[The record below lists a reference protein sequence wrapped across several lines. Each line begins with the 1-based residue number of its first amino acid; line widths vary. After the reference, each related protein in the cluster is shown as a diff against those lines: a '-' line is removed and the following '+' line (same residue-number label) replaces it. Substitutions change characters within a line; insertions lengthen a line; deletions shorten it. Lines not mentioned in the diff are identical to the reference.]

1 MPVQGSPQMGMPR
14 LPFMQFAPP
23 QGQPMPQPGSRQPS
37 GGMFA
42 PQIYAAPP
50 AAAAA
55 QPSRGL
61 FGGRFDN
68 MGQRFT
74 DVMRENPMAWS
85 AVASGLMDKRQN
97 NNVTFSDITGNAM
110 RGGAYD
116 TAQKDK
122 KEEKDKTTKA
132 ENATDKYLK
141 RRFPDLSDEEVLAI
155 RSNPTILSEVIK
167 GSSGDATDDM
177 REWIQ
182 VNRDLVA
189 AGKPP
194 IDFMDYQIR
203 MKEAG
208 RSSTTVNVNEKIPV
222 GWKLDPSDPTGQAI
236 MPMPGGPGEQLPGEL
251 AGRTG
256 LAANFLEQAPKLREE
271 IAGGGVTGL
280 QDRAN
285 AGWNDQSK
293 QAGIYRKIKSGT
305 DALQRMLTGAG
316 MPMSEAK
323 EYASRYLPTYT
334 DDAASAAD
342 KLDQLVQELKSIE
355 ERVMRGRGGT
365 EEAAPE
371 DPLGIR

>member
-1 MPVQGSPQMGMPR
+1 
-14 LPFMQFAPP
+14 MQFAPP
-23 QGQPMPQPGSRQPS
+23 QGQPQMQPMPQQNIQPVPRPMPQP

-42 PQIYAAPP
+42 PPP

-55 QPSRGL
+55 QPRGGL
-61 FGGRFDN
+61 FGAMRNFG
-68 MGQRFT
+68 
-74 DVMRENPMAWS
+74 DVIRENPMMIS
-85 AVASGLMDKRQN
+85 ALGAGLMDKRQN
-97 NNVTFSDITGNAM
+97 NNVQFSDIVGNAM

-122 KEEKDKTTKA
+122 KEEKEKATKA

-141 RRFPDLSDEEVLAI
+141 KRFPDLSDEEVLAI

-167 GSSGDATDDM
+167 GGDSNDTDDM

-182 VNRDLVA
+182 VNRDLAA

-236 MPMPGGPGEQLPGEL
+236 MPMPGGPGEQLPAEV

-256 LAANFLEQAPKLREE
+256 MAGSFLEQAPDLREE
-271 IAGGGVTGL
+271 IIGGGVTGPV
-280 QDRAN
+280 DRAN

-316 MPMSEAK
+316 MPISEA
-323 EYASRYLPTYT
+323 EQYAGRYLPTYT
-334 DDAASAAD
+334 DNAASAAD
-342 KLDQLVQELKSIE
+342 KLDQLVRELKSIE
-355 ERVMRGRGGT
+355 ERVMRGRGGGAQET
-365 EEAAPE
+365 APE